1 MFASIEK
8 NKLLIIF
15 FLSLSFLC
23 VQFLK
28 INTTNSFVNTNE
40 WIKLILS
47 SLIKYEHEC
56 YVTFNFPSNSFSHP
70 IPFKEHRV
78 VPRRKFPGSLLSSPL
93 LSFLYHAT
101 TRSTS
106 YIRPRSGIYTSLNAR
121 FRWPTWQ
128 LKAAFLVA
136 KNDLPGMDQRPPTR
150 MPIYGQPRGRASID
164 TSGWEGRA

>member
-1 MFASIEK
+1 M
-8 NKLLIIF
+8 
-15 FLSLSFLC
+15 
-23 VQFLK
+23 
-28 INTTNSFVNTNE
+28 NTNAT
-40 WIKLILS
+40 LLS
-47 SLIKYEHEC
+47 ISHQIPSHIPYRSRNTELCLEE
-56 YVTFNFPSNSFSHP
+56 NFLA
-70 IPFKEHRV
+70 R
-78 VPRRKFPGSLLSSPL
+78 SSPL

>member
-1 MFASIEK
+1 MLRYFQFPIKFLLTSHTVQGTPSCASK
-8 NKLLIIF
+8 
-15 FLSLSFLC
+15 
-23 VQFLK
+23 K
-28 INTTNSFVNTNE
+28 IS
-40 WIKLILS
+40 WLA
-47 SLIKYEHEC
+47 
-56 YVTFNFPSNSFSHP
+56 P
-70 IPFKEHRV
+70 
-78 VPRRKFPGSLLSSPL
+78 LLSSPL